1 MLATH
6 KRSAVVSVFIKTHA
20 NDTNLWQSEG
30 APRTP
35 DWPVIYLILCCLR
48 GRHNWIGLDAAVI
61 PFFSPNFTTLK
72 VPIHVLFMKCI
83 MKRTPWCHFLG
94 YDVNAC
100 DRRNSGISNG
110 LASLREQLHQHFH
123 YFCRSSSKAS
133 ALRQSHAALQHP
145 CVSQKSN
152 LLNCH
157 CGAWLRSSTDGHL

>member
-1 MLATH
+1 MQMTPNCGRVKERHALQTGLLFIWY
-6 KRSAVVSVFIKTHA
+6 SAVCVGGI
-20 NDTNLWQSEG
+20 
-30 APRTP
+30 
-35 DWPVIYLILCCLR
+35 
-48 GRHNWIGLDAAVI
+48 IGLDWT
-61 PFFSPNFTTLK
+61 PRSFLFFSPNFTTLK